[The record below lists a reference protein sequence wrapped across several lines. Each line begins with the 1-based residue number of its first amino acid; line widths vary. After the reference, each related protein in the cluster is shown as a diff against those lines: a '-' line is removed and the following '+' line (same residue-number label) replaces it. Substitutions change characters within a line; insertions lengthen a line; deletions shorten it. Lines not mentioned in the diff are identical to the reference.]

1 LVNSC
6 DEAILLSEQ
15 SLDQQRQAILDHH
28 LDLLVFGE
36 IGMSLSTYLLA
47 FSRLA
52 TKSLVFWGHAITSG
66 IIDFSVRSETDADKD
81 RDTRGG
87 PDYFISSVLFES
99 HLVSPLQQQQRYS
112 ERLILQEGLTTYFE
126 DPEPP
131 FSLEELRLVSPDN
144 EASASSPHSSVNLF
158 QTFHQKLS
166 FLASILSPIHLK
178 EGTQSSLAYL
188 EQLIDGMDHRE
199 PRLYGVPQTLYK
211 LSPMM
216 IDCMLQ
222 VLTRDPHS
230 FLLVPMGSDQGLA
243 SRAIHHLKESFDG
256 LAARV
261 LFLRQMK
268 VHPPLTRSLL

>member
-1 LVNSC
+1 
-6 DEAILLSEQ
+6 
-15 SLDQQRQAILDHH
+15 
-28 LDLLVFGE
+28 
-36 IGMSLSTYLLA
+36 
-47 FSRLA
+47 
-52 TKSLVFWGHAITSG
+52 
-66 IIDFSVRSETDADKD
+66 
-81 RDTRGG
+81 
-87 PDYFISSVLFES
+87 
-99 HLVSPLQQQQRYS
+99 LVSPVQQQQRYS

-126 DPEPP
+126 EPEPP

-188 EQLIDGMDHRE
+188 EQLIDGMAHRE

-243 SRAIHHLKESFDG
+243 SRAIHHLKQSFG
-256 LAARV
+256 EQLAARV

-268 VHPPLTRSLL
+268 VHPPSSISALTVGLLSQGREYITLCALFDVVMDTFPVGGGRCRLYLSLFVA